1 MNTHTKIRTLV
12 YRILAQ
18 REAPSS
24 KIEQKLLTKGFLPED
39 ISSVLE
45 ALRQEGIVSDKR
57 FTESY
62 IRYRQ
67 NRGYGPLRIRQELQ
81 SQGLAKEMIEDQL
94 DIADNA
100 WFAEASRVWQKR
112 FRGKLPVDLKE
123 RGKQFRFLQ
132 YRGFTQ
138 EQIEQIFDL

>member
-1 MNTHTKIRTLV
+1 MNAHNKIKTAV

-18 REAPSS
+18 RESS
-24 KIEQKLLTKGFLPED
+24 SAKIEQKLLTKGFPAAD
-39 ISSVLE
+39 IERVLDE
-45 ALRQEGIVSDKR
+45 LRQDGTVSDKR
-57 FTESY
+57 FAESY

-81 SQGLAKEMIEDQL
+81 TQGLSKEIIEDQL
-94 DIADNA
+94 DITDNA
-100 WFAEASRVWQKR
+100 WFAEANRVWQKR
-112 FRGKLPVDLKE
+112 FRGQAPADLKE

-138 EQIEQIFDL
+138 EQIEHIFDL